1 MGVPALRTS
10 PVHPSLCLSSLEPPV
25 LTDRQP
31 FRVLVLTLSAGVV
44 LSGAAMVVL
53 AAMTIKTN
61 PMAAF
66 VMALELVVVLAGAFG
81 VLIGLG
87 RIRTGQAVTLLC
99 VGAAGAVASQVGPL
113 VVDGQLAGVQLRPY
127 ALGRLALGAGLI
139 LVAGLVVLSRRPSM
153 SVPMLVKGMLWGAPL
168 VAALAI
174 SSGFGP
180 LATVKESIS
189 KTLTGLPNVMQIIVA
204 LGAFAAF
211 CLLIS
216 ASMHYLIRAFIV
228 GVEAAEQTEAAA
240 RT

>member
-1 MGVPALRTS
+1 M
-10 PVHPSLCLSSLEPPV
+10 

-66 VMALELVVVLAGAFG
+66 VMALELVVVLAGVFG
-81 VLIGLG
+81 VLVGLG

-127 ALGRLALGAGLI
+127 ALGRLALGAGLMLI
-139 LVAGLVVLSRRPSM
+139 AGLVVLSRKPGL
-153 SVPMLVKGMLWGAPL
+153 SVPMLVKGVLWGTPL

-174 SSGFGP
+174 SMGVGP
-180 LATVKESIS
+180 LQSVKDSITT
-189 KTLTGLPNVMQIIVA
+189 TLGGLPNVAQIVA
-204 LGAFAAF
+204 ALAAFAAF
-211 CLLIS
+211 CVLVS
-216 ASMHYLIRAFIV
+216 ASAHYIIRAFIV
-228 GVEAAEQTEAAA
+228 GVEAAEQREAAA
-240 RT
+240 RN